1 MKTEVYKSI
10 TTMGSYYTD
19 RGKFK
24 TGPVFNRN
32 RVWEGDTIMV
42 YDYEKKKHMEAQ
54 VTRVDPDTIYFIMK
68 HDKSEGTYSSSKANE
83 KVKGTELPHVYLK

>member
-1 MKTEVYKSI
+1 MIGIEQHV
-10 TTMGSYYTD
+10 TTSSAYYTD
-19 RGKFK
+19 RGRFK

-42 YDYEKKKHMEAQ
+42 YDYERKKHMEAQ

-68 HDKSEGTYSSSKANE
+68 HDKSEGTYSSTKAHE
-83 KVKGTELPHVYLK
+83 IVKGTNLPHVYLKR